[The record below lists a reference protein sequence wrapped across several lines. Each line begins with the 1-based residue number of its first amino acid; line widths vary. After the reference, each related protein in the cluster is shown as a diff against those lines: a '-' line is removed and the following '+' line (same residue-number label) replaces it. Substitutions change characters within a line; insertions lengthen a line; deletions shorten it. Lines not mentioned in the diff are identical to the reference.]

1 MSLSKFTTIHLD
13 LQFFFQLHS
22 IHGDPEAYVFYCR
35 QRCVMSMSQPWWQ
48 SISHGKVGMIS
59 VFCEMNIKLYK
70 AEKTSE
76 NHSERLGSGGILD
89 LCACRCS
96 WFYSLVRHL
105 LGLVSTAEVPISK
118 RKLDDVLL
126 YDL

>member
-76 NHSERLGSGGILD
+76 NHSERLGSGGIFGFV
-89 LCACRCS
+89 CMQV
-96 WFYSLVRHL
+96 FLVL
-105 LGLVSTAEVPISK
+105 FTGKTFAWLGKHSRGANIKKKT
-118 RKLDDVLL
+118 R
-126 YDL
+126 